1 MVYSNR
7 EWLYEFDFSDTP
19 GNAKI
24 ISQML
29 STSFRSV
36 VNLIAEKDRIIQ
48 LKKQA
53 SYLLSYA
60 DYTLELLHEKNFI
73 MDSHAHTHEYNVNS
87 WSNFLEKG
95 IKFLKQP
102 RDIIQATDF
111 NPTIVNTIKCFGASL
126 YLYKEHNEE
135 KFLHL
140 IGTAGEISADEYFS
154 VDEEDIFV
162 VEAFTKGERIIAFRE
177 EKQTIYL
184 TEPVG
189 NFVFCLHFSLDISWR
204 SENVIAYVEEIE
216 SAIINTKEEEYFFKF
231 FKSMIGGIL

>member
-1 MVYSNR
+1 
-7 EWLYEFDFSDTP
+7 
-19 GNAKI
+19 
-24 ISQML
+24 
-29 STSFRSV
+29 
-36 VNLIAEKDRIIQ
+36 
-48 LKKQA
+48 
-53 SYLLSYA
+53 
-60 DYTLELLHEKNFI
+60 
-73 MDSHAHTHEYNVNS
+73 
-87 WSNFLEKG
+87 
-95 IKFLKQP
+95 
-102 RDIIQATDF
+102 
-111 NPTIVNTIKCFGASL
+111 
-126 YLYKEHNEE
+126 
-135 KFLHL
+135 LHL

-154 VDEEDIFV
+154 VDEQDIFV